1 MTSTQPRCLDTS
13 ANNTHPI
20 TNPGRIPQP
29 HSTADDGAE
38 THVSTEAHA
47 RRARPALEQTMPL
60 PKMKDL
66 PAQEGPRRSERAAR
80 PAGGQP
86 HPRATARRGQAAA
99 RRTAEHPTPRRQ
111 GPAGAGRAEAAQ
123 PQAPLRG
130 RRQHAVRGG
139 AAAHPRDAGA
149 APRSGAEA
157 SSRAAGRPRATPSS
171 AERQASVPSR
181 PAPVELRRRP
191 HASAG
196 TMVKRRSPIALLRRQ
211 WLQHAVGRI
220 GTPAAPGR
228 IPALDGLRALA
239 VIGVVLYH
247 ARPQILPGGFLSVT
261 LFFVITGFLTTR
273 SIERELSRTG
283 SFSYLGF
290 IGRRLARLVPPV
302 LVLIA
307 LTALGTYLVGPSLLP
322 KVQADA
328 LPSALFYSNW
338 ANILR
343 DEPYF
348 AAAGLPS
355 PLTHLWF
362 LGVTMQLYLIWPL
375 MLIAIARGLSTRE
388 RAVGCV
394 GGLALLSTAAMAVLF
409 DPAGNTARVY
419 YGTDTRAAELL
430 VGAGLALALP
440 LVRSWRPDT
449 ARTAH
454 PRLARAAAAAQRIAL
469 GSDSSTSVG
478 CVCLVILGAA
488 YMLANGESALLYRG
502 GFLLAALLCALL
514 ALCVL
519 QPESGLAAVLS
530 WAPFTY
536 LGTRSLS
543 IYLVHYPLLTLMN
556 PAANTTELPWW
567 GTVLQL
573 ACVLAAAEAFYR
585 LVEKPS
591 VSWVRQLVGKEERT
605 ETPRKERTSNARAT
619 ACLRALAKMRTRGAG
634 RYVAADQATGAE
646 APDAQATQDGEPA
659 RSPSPLLDR
668 LRAFSSLLPSPHY
681 MTLAA
686 ALSASAVVTL
696 AFVPVN
702 WEGIARERAEALRP
716 ELTAEAAPTSDASG
730 HGTSET
736 AGPVAEKIPAN
747 LPWEAWSFDEDA
759 GTCDANVLI
768 VGDSVTETAQDALQE
783 ALPYARVD
791 AVIGRQFY
799 GSEDTITADEADFD
813 AAAVVVAL
821 GGNGTINYDEQVQA
835 VIDAAAGRPLYFVT
849 IRCPL
854 PLQDQNNAKL
864 RAFAASNDNVGIID
878 WYGAS
883 EGHSEYLED
892 DGQHLTPTGVA
903 AYTALIRQAL
913 CGR

>member
-1 MTSTQPRCLDTS
+1 MTSTQPRRPDTS
-13 ANNTHPI
+13 ANNTRPV

-29 HSTADDGAE
+29 HSTADGGAE
-38 THVSTEAHA
+38 AHASTEAHA
-47 RRARPALEQTMPL
+47 RRAHPALEQTMPL
-60 PKMKDL
+60 PKMKD
-66 PAQEGPRRSERAAR
+66 PSAQEGPRRSERTAQ
-80 PAGGQP
+80 PASVQP
-86 HPRATARRGQAAA
+86 HPRVAVQRGQAAA
-99 RRTAEHPTPRRQ
+99 CKAAERPTPRRQ
-111 GPAGAGRAEAAQ
+111 GQAGAGRPEAAR
-123 PQAPLRG
+123 PQAPSRG
-130 RRQHAVRGG
+130 RKQHAVRGG
-139 AAAHPRDAGA
+139 AAARPHDATA
-149 APRSGAEA
+149 ARGSAETG
-157 SSRAAGRPRATPSS
+157 SRAASRPHANPGNAR
-171 AERQASVPSR
+171 RQASAPRR
-181 PAPVELRRRP
+181 PVPVELRRRP

-211 WLQHAVGRI
+211 WLQHAVGR
-220 GTPAAPGR
+220 TSAPAAPGR

-239 VIGVVLYH
+239 VIGVILYH
-247 ARPQILPGGFLSVT
+247 ARPQILPGGFLGVT

-343 DEPYF
+343 DESYF

-362 LGVTMQLYLIWPL
+362 LGVTMQLYLLWPL
-375 MLIAIARGLSTRE
+375 ALIAIARGLSTRA

-394 GGLALLSTAAMAVLF
+394 GVLALLSTAAMALLF
-409 DPAGNTARVY
+409 NPAGNTARVY

-440 LVRSWRPDT
+440 LVRSWRPNAAHAT
-449 ARTAH
+449 H
-454 PRLARAAAAAQRIAL
+454 PRLVKAAATAQRIVL

-488 YMLANGESALLYRG
+488 YLLANGESALLYRG

-519 QPESGLAAVLS
+519 QPESGLAAVLG

-556 PAANTTELPWW
+556 PATNTTELPWW

-573 ACVLAAAEAFYR
+573 ACVLAVAEAFYR
-585 LVEKPS
+585 LIEKPS
-591 VSWVRQLVGKEERT
+591 VSWVRQLVGKEERA
-605 ETPRKERTSNARAT
+605 EVPRKERAAGTRAT
-619 ACLRALAKMRTRGAG
+619 AYLRTLAKMYARGAG
-634 RYVAADQATGAE
+634 RYVAADQAISAKT
-646 APDAQATQDGEPA
+646 PDAQATQDGKPA
-659 RSPSPLLDR
+659 RGSTPLLER
-668 LRAFSSLLPSPHY
+668 LRAFGSLLPRPHY
-681 MTLAA
+681 LTFAL

-716 ELTAEAAPTSDASG
+716 ELTAEAAPVTANGDS
-730 HGTSET
+730 TSET
-736 AGPVAEKIPAN
+736 AGPVAEKVPAN
-747 LPWEAWSFDEDA
+747 LPWEAWSFDEEA
-759 GTCDANVLI
+759 GTCDADVLI

-799 GSEDTITADEADFD
+799 GSEETIAADEADFD
-813 AAAVVVAL
+813 AAAVIVAL

-854 PLQDQNNAKL
+854 PLQDQNNEKL
-864 RAFAASNDNVGIID
+864 RAFAAANDNVGIID
-878 WYGAS
+878 WHGAS

-892 DGQHLTPTGVA
+892 DGQHLTPTGVS